1 MQADARLAG
10 TSSWSLSAVRCT
22 VVKRPIGAS
31 EGGQIMVKM
40 AIAAPIMFLMLMLH
54 SEIIVRA

>member
-22 VVKRPIGAS
+22 VGKRPIGAS
-31 EGGQIMVKM
+31 EGDQIMVKM
-40 AIAAPIMFLMLMLH
+40 ALAAPNMFSMRMLR
-54 SEIIVRA
+54 SAIIARA